1 MFNYARSDT
10 HFLLYIYD
18 NLRNELIENSNT
30 AAPEGDLIEVVLERS
45 KEEALQRYEIPIYDA
60 QRGLGASGW
69 YHMLSR
75 NPALFS
81 REQFAVFKA
90 VHQWRNDVARQE
102 DESVHHIMSKNAL
115 FNIARE
121 MPLDMPSLLG
131 CSHPMSPIFRRRM
144 NELLGLVKK
153 AKEVGVSGRE
163 MKDELA
169 DLSKFVRPFNA
180 DRPKKN
186 RTDQGITDTDAAK
199 ENERAPEGLMLND
212 FLARADNSDFWGSTI
227 REPSKNPQFSGSQL
241 YNKNLRLALPLPQLS
256 AEIFEDSK
264 STGTAATEVPRT
276 DASARAE
283 HQYTKDRGVKEDDV
297 FIVKQAGGS
306 RKRKA
311 AESIHAPEPVS
322 PKLDEGVTK
331 EADGNDGEMDGQ
343 PSKNNADGQVEVN
356 RQSKMTAAQK
366 HLRRMEKKRLKRGR
380 SLLES
385 AGVASNQE
393 YEELEAFDYSNAQSL
408 LHAPR
413 ENGNDLKGGV
423 NPYNKSRDVPKG
435 MQKTKKDVGGRSMTF
450 KPGLH

>member
-18 NLRNELIENSNT
+18 NLRNELIENSNPT
-30 AAPEGDLIEVVLERS
+30 DPEGDLIEAVLEHS
-45 KEEALQRYEIPIYDA
+45 KEEALQRYETPIYDA

-75 NPALFS
+75 NPALFN

-90 VHQWRNDVARQE
+90 VHQWRDKVARQE

-131 CSHPMSPIFRRRM
+131 CSHPMSPVFRRRM
-144 NELLGLVKK
+144 KELLGVVKE
-153 AKEVGVSGRE
+153 AKEVGTSGRE

-169 DLSKFVRPFNA
+169 DLSKFVRPFYAVRPGKNRADQRNA
-180 DRPKKN
+180 DIAP
-186 RTDQGITDTDAAK
+186 TK
-199 ENERAPEGLMLND
+199 EDERAPEVIMLDGL
-212 FLARADNSDFWGSTI
+212 LARADHSDFWGSTI
-227 REPSKNPQFSGSQL
+227 CKPSKSLQGPEVQM
-241 YNKNLRLALPLPQLS
+241 YNDNLRLALPLPQLS

-264 STGTAATEVPRT
+264 STRTAATEMPRT

-283 HQYTKDRGVKEDDV
+283 HQYIKDRGVKEDDV
-297 FIVKQAGGS
+297 FVVKQAGGS

-311 AESIHAPEPVS
+311 ADLINAPGPMS
-322 PKLDEGVTK
+322 PKLGDRITE
-331 EADGNDGEMDGQ
+331 EADGNAGEMDVQ
-343 PSKNNADGQVEVN
+343 PLKSNADEQIEVN
-356 RQSKMTAAQK
+356 RQPQMTAEQK
-366 HLRRMEKKRLKRGR
+366 HLRRIEKKRLKKEK
-380 SLLES
+380 SLSEA

-393 YEELEAFDYSNAQSL
+393 YGELEAFDYSNAQSL

-413 ENGNDLKGGV
+413 EIGKDMKEGV
-423 NPYNKSRDVPKG
+423 NPYNKSRDAPKG
-435 MQKTKKDVGGRSMTF
+435 MRKTKKEVGGRSLTF
-450 KPGLH
+450 KV

>member
-18 NLRNELIENSNT
+18 NLRNELIVNSNT
-30 AAPEGDLIEVVLERS
+30 ADPEGDLIETVLEHS

-69 YHMLSR
+69 YNMLFR

-90 VHQWRNDVARQE
+90 VHQWRDEVARQE
-102 DESVHHIMSKNAL
+102 DESVHHVMSKHAL

-131 CSHPMSPIFRRRM
+131 CSHPMSQIFRRRM
-144 NELLGLVKK
+144 KELLGLIKE
-153 AKEVGVSGRE
+153 AKDVGMSGRE

-169 DLSKFVRPFNA
+169 DLSKFARPFYTI
-180 DRPKKN
+180 RPQKN
-186 RTDQGITDTDAAK
+186 RTDQRIADTAAPK
-199 ENERAPEGLMLND
+199 EDERASEGLMLNKL
-212 FLARADNSDFWGSTI
+212 LARAHNSDFWGSTI
-227 REPSKNPQFSGSQL
+227 SEPSETSRYSVVQL
-241 YNKNLRLALPLPQLS
+241 YNENLRLALPLPQLS

-264 STGTAATEVPRT
+264 STRTAATEVPQT

-283 HQYTKDRGVKEDDV
+283 HQYIKDRGVKKDDV

-311 AESIHAPEPVS
+311 TDMINAPESIS
-322 PKLDEGVTK
+322 PKQDEEITEELDG
-331 EADGNDGEMDGQ
+331 DSGEMVVR
-343 PSKNNADGQVEVN
+343 PSKSNVDEQNGID
-356 RQSKMTAAQK
+356 RQTQMTAEQK
-366 HLRRMEKKRLKRGR
+366 HLRRIEKKRLKKER
-380 SLLES
+380 SLTDA
-385 AGVASNQE
+385 AGLASSQE
-393 YEELEAFDYSNAQSL
+393 QGELEAFDYSKAQSI
-408 LHAPR
+408 LHASR
-413 ENGNDLKGGV
+413 ENGNDIKGGV

-435 MQKTKKDVGGRSMTF
+435 MRKTKKEAGGRSLTF
-450 KPGLH
+450 KV

>member
-18 NLRNELIENSNT
+18 NLRNELIDNSNT
-30 AAPEGDLIEVVLERS
+30 TDPEGDLIETVLEHS

-69 YHMLSR
+69 YHMLYR

-90 VHQWRNDVARQE
+90 VHQWRDEVAREE
-102 DESVHHIMSKNAL
+102 DESVHHVMSKNAL

-131 CSHPMSPIFRRRM
+131 CSHPMSQVFRRRM
-144 NELLGLVKK
+144 KELLALVKM
-153 AKEVGVSGRE
+153 AKDLGKSGRE

-169 DLSKFVRPFNA
+169 DLSKFVRPFYA
-180 DRPKKN
+180 VRPQKN
-186 RTDQGITDTDAAK
+186 RTGQTIEDTATAK
-199 ENERAPEGLMLND
+199 EDERASEGLMLSNL
-212 FLARADNSDFWGSTI
+212 LARAGNSDFWGSTI
-227 REPSKNPQFSGSQL
+227 SEPSEAPQYSEGYL
-241 YNKNLRLALPLPQLS
+241 YNENLRLALPLPQLS

-264 STGTAATEVPRT
+264 STRMVATEVPKT

-283 HQYTKDRGVKEDDV
+283 HQYIKDRRVKKDHM

-311 AESIHAPEPVS
+311 DDMINVPEPIS
-322 PKLDEGVTK
+322 PKQDEEITEQV
-331 EADGNDGEMDGQ
+331 DGGAGKIDVQ
-343 PSKNNADGQVEVN
+343 PSKSNVHEQVEDN
-356 RQSKMTAAQK
+356 RQAQMTAEQK
-366 HLRRMEKKRLKRGR
+366 HLRRMEKKRLKKER
-380 SLLES
+380 SLTEA

-393 YEELEAFDYSNAQSL
+393 YGELEAFDYSKAQSV
-408 LHAPR
+408 LHASR
-413 ENGNDLKGGV
+413 ENGNDMKSGV

-435 MQKTKKDVGGRSMTF
+435 MRKTKKEVGGRSLTF
-450 KPGLH
+450 KG

>member
-30 AAPEGDLIEVVLERS
+30 ADPEGDLIEAVLEHS

-75 NPALFS
+75 NPALFG

-90 VHQWRNDVARQE
+90 VHQWRDVVARQE

-144 NELLGLVKK
+144 KELLGLVKE
-153 AKEVGVSGRE
+153 AKEVGKSGRE

-169 DLSKFVRPFNA
+169 DLSEFVRPFYA
-180 DRPKKN
+180 VRPKKN
-186 RTDQGITDTDAAK
+186 RTDQRTANTAAVK
-199 ENERAPEGLMLND
+199 EDERASEVLMLND
-212 FLARADNSDFWGSTI
+212 LLARADNSDFWGSTI
-227 REPSKNPQFSGSQL
+227 REPSKTPQGSGVQI
-241 YNKNLRLALPLPQLS
+241 YNGNLRLALPLPQLS

-264 STGTAATEVPRT
+264 STKTAATEVSRT

-283 HQYTKDRGVKEDDV
+283 HQYIKDRGVKEDDV
-297 FIVKQAGGS
+297 FVVKQAGES

-311 AESIHAPEPVS
+311 ADLINGPEPIS
-322 PKLDEGVTK
+322 PKQDEGIT
-331 EADGNDGEMDGQ
+331 EESSGNSGEMDVQSSKSNIDEQIEVNGQ
-343 PSKNNADGQVEVN
+343 PQ
-356 RQSKMTAAQK
+356 MTAAQK
-366 HLRRMEKKRLKRGR
+366 HLRRMEKKRLKKER
-380 SLLES
+380 SLPEA
-385 AGVASNQE
+385 AGFGSNQE
-393 YEELEAFDYSNAQSL
+393 YGELKAFDYANAQSL
-408 LHAPR
+408 LHGSR
-413 ENGNDLKGGV
+413 ENGNDMKGGV
-423 NPYNKSRDVPKG
+423 NPYNKSRDAPKG
-435 MQKTKKDVGGRSMTF
+435 MRKTKKEVGGRSLTF
-450 KPGLH
+450 KV

>member
-18 NLRNELIENSNT
+18 KLRNELIENSNT
-30 AAPEGDLIEVVLERS
+30 ADPEGDLIETVLEHS

-60 QRGLGASGW
+60 QHGLGASGW

-90 VHQWRNDVARQE
+90 VHQWRDDVARQE

-144 NELLGLVKK
+144 KELLGLVKE
-153 AKEVGVSGRE
+153 AKEVGTSGRE

-169 DLSKFVRPFNA
+169 DLSNFVRPFYAVRPRKNGA
-180 DRPKKN
+180 DQRIA
-186 RTDQGITDTDAAK
+186 DIAAAK
-199 ENERAPEGLMLND
+199 EDERASEGLMLD
-212 FLARADNSDFWGSTI
+212 DLLARADNSEFWGSTI
-227 REPSKNPQFSGSQL
+227 RKPSKSPRSPEAQM
-241 YNKNLRLALPLPQLS
+241 YNGNLRLALPLPQLS

-283 HQYTKDRGVKEDDV
+283 HQYIKDRAVKEDV
-297 FIVKQAGGS
+297 FVVKQAGGS

-311 AESIHAPEPVS
+311 ADLINAPEPTS
-322 PKLDEGVTK
+322 PKLGDGVTE
-331 EADGNDGEMDGQ
+331 EADGNAGEMDVQ
-343 PSKNNADGQVEVN
+343 PPKSNADEQIEVN
-356 RQSKMTAAQK
+356 RQPQMTATQK
-366 HLRRMEKKRLKRGR
+366 HLRRMEKKRLKKER
-380 SLLES
+380 SLPEA

-408 LHAPR
+408 LHASR
-413 ENGNDLKGGV
+413 ENGSDMKGEV

-435 MQKTKKDVGGRSMTF
+435 MRKTKKEAGGRSLTF
-450 KPGLH
+450 KV

>member
-1 MFNYARSDT
+1 MYNYARSDT

-18 NLRNELIENSNT
+18 NLRNELIEKSNT
-30 AAPEGDLIEVVLERS
+30 ADPEGDLIEAVLEHS

-90 VHQWRNDVARQE
+90 VHQWRDDVARQE

-144 NELLGLVKK
+144 KDLLSLVKE
-153 AKEVGVSGRE
+153 AKEVGTNGRE

-169 DLSKFVRPFNA
+169 DLSKFVRPFYAVRPSKNGA
-180 DRPKKN
+180 DQRIADAP
-186 RTDQGITDTDAAK
+186 AAK
-199 ENERAPEGLMLND
+199 EDERAQEGLMLND
-212 FLARADNSDFWGSTI
+212 VLARADNSDFWGSTI
-227 REPSKNPQFSGSQL
+227 RMPSKSPRGPEVQKYDG
-241 YNKNLRLALPLPQLS
+241 NLRLALPLPQLS

-276 DASARAE
+276 DASALAE
-283 HQYTKDRGVKEDDV
+283 HQYIKDRGVKEDDV
-297 FIVKQAGGS
+297 FVVKQAGGS

-311 AESIHAPEPVS
+311 ADLIDAPEMTS
-322 PKLDEGVTK
+322 PKLGEGRTE
-331 EADGNDGEMDGQ
+331 EADENAGEMDVQ
-343 PSKNNADGQVEVN
+343 PSESNADEQIEIN
-356 RQSKMTAAQK
+356 RQPQTTAAQK
-366 HLRRMEKKRLKRGR
+366 HLRRMERKRLKKER
-380 SLLES
+380 SLQEA

-393 YEELEAFDYSNAQSL
+393 YRELEAFDYSNAQSL
-408 LHAPR
+408 LHASR
-413 ENGNDLKGGV
+413 ENGNDMKGGV
-423 NPYNKSRDVPKG
+423 NPYNKSRNAPKG
-435 MQKTKKDVGGRSMTF
+435 MRKTKKEVGGRSLTF
-450 KPGLH
+450 KV

>member
-30 AAPEGDLIEVVLERS
+30 ADPEGDLIETVLEHS
-45 KEEALQRYEIPIYDA
+45 KEEALQRYEIPVYDA

-69 YHMLSR
+69 YHMLDR

-90 VHQWRNDVARQE
+90 VHQWRDEVARQE
-102 DESVHHIMSKNAL
+102 DESVHHVMSKNAL

-131 CSHPMSPIFRRRM
+131 CSHPMSQIFRRRM
-144 NELLGLVKK
+144 KELLDLIKK
-153 AKEVGVSGRE
+153 AKDVGTSGRE

-169 DLSKFVRPFNA
+169 DLSKIVRPFSTSRPQKNRMDQRNA
-180 DRPKKN
+180 D
-186 RTDQGITDTDAAK
+186 TVAAK
-199 ENERAPEGLMLND
+199 GDERASEGLMLNNL
-212 FLARADNSDFWGSTI
+212 LARAHNSGFWGSTI
-227 REPSKNPQFSGSQL
+227 SEPSETSQHSVAQS
-241 YNKNLRLALPLPQLS
+241 YNENLRLALPLPQLS
-256 AEIFEDSK
+256 AEIFEDPK
-264 STGTAATEVPRT
+264 STRTAASEVLQT

-283 HQYTKDRGVKEDDV
+283 HQYIKDRGVNKDDV

-311 AESIHAPEPVS
+311 ADMIIAPEPIS
-322 PKLDEGVTK
+322 PKQDEEMAGNV
-331 EADGNDGEMDGQ
+331 DGDGGEIYVQ
-343 PSKNNADGQVEVN
+343 PSRSNVDEQIEVN
-356 RQSKMTAAQK
+356 RQPQITAEQK
-366 HLRRMEKKRLKRGR
+366 HLRRMEKKRLKKEN
-380 SLLES
+380 SLAEA
-385 AGVASNQE
+385 AGAASSQE
-393 YEELEAFDYSNAQSL
+393 HGELEAFDYSKAQSL

-413 ENGNDLKGGV
+413 DNGNDAKGGV

-435 MQKTKKDVGGRSMTF
+435 MRKSKKEVGGRSLTF
-450 KPGLH
+450 KV

>member
-30 AAPEGDLIEVVLERS
+30 ADPEGDLIESVLEHS

-90 VHQWRNDVARQE
+90 IHQWRDDVARQE
-102 DESVHHIMSKNAL
+102 DESVHYIMSKNAL

-144 NELLGLVKK
+144 KELLGLVKE
-153 AKEVGVSGRE
+153 AKEMGTSGRE
-163 MKDELA
+163 MKEELA
-169 DLSKFVRPFNA
+169 DLSQFVRPYYA
-180 DRPKKN
+180 VRPRKN
-186 RTDQGITDTDAAK
+186 RADQGAADTAPAK
-199 ENERAPEGLMLND
+199 EEERAPEGLILND
-212 FLARADNSDFWGSTI
+212 RLARADNSEFWGSTI
-227 REPSKNPQFSGSQL
+227 HKPSKSPRGPEVQM
-241 YNKNLRLALPLPQLS
+241 YNGNLRLALPLPQLS
-256 AEIFEDSK
+256 AQIFEDSK
-264 STGTAATEVPRT
+264 STRTAATEVTRT

-283 HQYTKDRGVKEDDV
+283 HRYIKDRGVKEDDV
-297 FIVKQAGGS
+297 FVVKQAGGS

-311 AESIHAPEPVS
+311 ADLINAPEPIS
-322 PKLDEGVTK
+322 PKLGDGTTE
-331 EADGNDGEMDGQ
+331 EADGDAGEMDVQ
-343 PSKNNADGQVEVN
+343 RSKSNVDDQIEVN
-356 RQSKMTAAQK
+356 KQPQTTAAQK
-366 HLRRMEKKRLKRGR
+366 HLRRMEKKRLKREK
-380 SLLES
+380 SLREA

-393 YEELEAFDYSNAQSL
+393 YGELEAFDYSNAQSL
-408 LHAPR
+408 LHASR
-413 ENGNDLKGGV
+413 ENGNDMKGGV
-423 NPYNKSRDVPKG
+423 NPYNKSRDAPKG
-435 MQKTKKDVGGRSMTF
+435 MRKTKKDVGGRSLTF
-450 KPGLH
+450 KV

>member
-30 AAPEGDLIEVVLERS
+30 ADPEGNLIETVLEHS

-69 YHMLSR
+69 YNMLNR

-90 VHQWRNDVARQE
+90 VHQWRDEVARQE
-102 DESVHHIMSKNAL
+102 DESVHHVMPKHAL

-131 CSHPMSPIFRRRM
+131 CSHPMSQIFRRRM
-144 NELLGLVKK
+144 KELLGLIKE
-153 AKEVGVSGRE
+153 AKDVGISGRE

-169 DLSKFVRPFNA
+169 DLSKFARPFYAVRPQ
-180 DRPKKN
+180 KN
-186 RTDQGITDTDAAK
+186 RTDQRIADTAAA
-199 ENERAPEGLMLND
+199 NEDERPSEGLMLNNL
-212 FLARADNSDFWGSTI
+212 LARAHNSDFWGSTI
-227 REPSKNPQFSGSQL
+227 SEPSETPRYSVVQL
-241 YNKNLRLALPLPQLS
+241 YNENLRLVLPLPQLS

-264 STGTAATEVPRT
+264 STRTAATEVLQT

-283 HQYTKDRGVKEDDV
+283 HQYIKDRRVKNDDV

-311 AESIHAPEPVS
+311 ADMINPPEPIS
-322 PKLDEGVTK
+322 PKQDEEITEELDG
-331 EADGNDGEMDGQ
+331 DDGEIDVQ
-343 PSKNNADGQVEVN
+343 PSKSNVDEQNEVN
-356 RQSKMTAAQK
+356 RQPQMTAEQK
-366 HLRRMEKKRLKRGR
+366 HLRRIEKKRLKKER
-380 SLLES
+380 SLTDA
-385 AGVASNQE
+385 AGLASSQE
-393 YEELEAFDYSNAQSL
+393 QGELEAFDYSKAQSL
-408 LHAPR
+408 LHASR
-413 ENGNDLKGGV
+413 ENGNDMKGGV

-435 MQKTKKDVGGRSMTF
+435 MRKTKKEAGGRSLTF
-450 KPGLH
+450 KV